1 MAALCAGLPV
11 MRNQRFPHMGTKI
24 FFTKA
29 LQNRHKILVDF
40 HTNSF
45 PVTATQKLKSVKI
58 CQRLLFDGS
67 SLSRIYGPRCGR
79 LLQCSGCR
87 CIRRNSNTKPT
98 TYFSSHIGQY
108 RTSKSHSGSYTRA
121 SNCIHQEKSAHFY
134 DMTRSPLMQVRCSGV
149 SNGQPQWPHGWT
161 SGGSKGQWAISRPK
175 LLCRKRYQKQ
185 STV

>member
-11 MRNQRFPHMGTKI
+11 MRNQRFPHMGTEI

-108 RTSKSHSGSYTRA
+108 RTSNSHSGSLYA
-121 SNCIHQEKSAHFY
+121 CLKLH
-134 DMTRSPLMQVRCSGV
+134 SPGKIC
-149 SNGQPQWPHGWT
+149 T
-161 SGGSKGQWAISRPK
+161 
-175 LLCRKRYQKQ
+175 LL
-185 STV
+185 